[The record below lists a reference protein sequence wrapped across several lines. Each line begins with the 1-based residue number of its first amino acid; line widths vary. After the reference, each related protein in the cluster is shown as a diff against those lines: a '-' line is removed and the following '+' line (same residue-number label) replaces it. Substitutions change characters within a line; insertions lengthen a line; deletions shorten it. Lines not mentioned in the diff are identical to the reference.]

1 MQIVNEGLKAGDL
14 EGVVSSTFSVDQYK
28 SKMGDDRNVMVLA
41 FSVDGQAPAKDLEHF
56 AEPGYKDI
64 MDADA
69 TPGTLEDGKHKV
81 FIEFQRKENVDTAI
95 RKFLDDLKKLTN
107 IETFNFTYHK
117 RTNPFEASAKNLADV
132 LPRTPEAYTQKISA
146 LRLGEVKNFFDKFE
160 MMEVK
165 LDNNIMNVKKHGTD
179 VDMKFELH
187 AFGETKMMMNEIKAF
202 KIDADSMSE
211 CMYFTKYFGPYQITK
226 TNEDKFVFSKGGD
239 SVLLSKSGW

>member
-56 AEPGYKDI
+56 AETGYKDI